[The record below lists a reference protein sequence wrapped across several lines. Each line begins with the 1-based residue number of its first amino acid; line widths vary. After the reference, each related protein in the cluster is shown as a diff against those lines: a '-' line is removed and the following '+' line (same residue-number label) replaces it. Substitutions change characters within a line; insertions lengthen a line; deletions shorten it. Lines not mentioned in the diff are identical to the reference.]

1 MKRKLTCV
9 LLAVVLLGACLA
21 GLAACNADKM
31 KQAVKNGDNYTIVA
45 TYHPDDHT
53 LSATQITEYTNRSDN
68 TFVDIKLHIYANAY
82 REGATPIV
90 PNTYM
95 SSAYPNGICYG
106 DISFDSVKADGTA
119 CAYKIEGDNAD
130 ILSVPLGK
138 ELFPN
143 EKVTLEMTYK
153 VTLPNIKHRLGYT
166 DNAVTLGNFFPIV
179 CRVENDNFA
188 TTSYCAVGDPFV
200 SDVANFDVTLCA
212 PSSYIV
218 GASGE
223 LTSVTSKDGYDT
235 WHYVGEA
242 RRDFALVLSD
252 KYKKLSQNVGK
263 TQVNYL
269 YYADEDPQTSLA
281 TAVGML
287 EYMNKNVGEYP
298 YSTYTVCETDF
309 CYGGMEYPALVYV
322 ASGSNAYTEAIA
334 HETAHQWFYGVVG
347 NNQITDAW
355 MDEGLCEFVTYLYLD
370 STGAVSLADAMKRTT
385 KTYIN
390 YVDVLNR
397 YYDNVDTS
405 FRALTDYKNDSE
417 YVVMTYAKGCL
428 LFNTLYETL
437 GETKFLRALSD
448 YYRQCAFGIAS
459 PDKLIDCFVR
469 CGNKE
474 LATIFDK
481 FIAGKEIVGK
491 MTDGKK

>member
-1 MKRKLTCV
+1 MKRKLTCI
-9 LLAVVLLGACLA
+9 LLVVTLLTACLC
-21 GLAACNADKM
+21 GLTACSGDKM
-31 KQAVKNGDNYTIVA
+31 KQAAKKCDKYTIAA

-68 TFVDIKLHIYANAY
+68 TFVEVKLHIYANAY

-95 SSAYPNGICYG
+95 SSAYPNGLDYG
-106 DISFDSVKADGTA
+106 DISFDSVKVDGKA
-119 CAYKIEGDNAD
+119 CAHKIEGDNND
-130 ILSVPLGK
+130 ILSVPVGR

-143 EKVTLEMTYK
+143 EKVTIEMTYQ
-153 VTLPNIKHRLGYT
+153 VTLANVKHRLDYT
-166 DNAVTLGNFFPIV
+166 DNVVTLGNFFPIV
-179 CRVENDNFA
+179 CHVENDNFA

-200 SDVANFDVTLCA
+200 SDIANFDVTLCA

-223 LTSVTSKDGYDT
+223 LTSVTSKDGYDA
-235 WHYVGEA
+235 WNYVGEA
-242 RRDFALVLSD
+242 RRDFAVTLSD

-269 YYADEDPQTSLA
+269 YYADEDPAASVA

-287 EYMNKNVGEYP
+287 EYMNANVGEYP

-322 ASGSNAYTEAIA
+322 ASGKDNVEAIA

-355 MDEGLCEFVTYLYLD
+355 MDEGLCEFVTQLYLD
-370 STGAVSLADAMKRTT
+370 SIGVTSLADAMKRTT
-385 KTYIN
+385 KTYIG

-405 FRALTDYKNDSE
+405 FRALTQYKNDSE
-417 YVVMTYAKGCL
+417 YVVMTYTKGCL
-428 LFNTLYETL
+428 MFDTLYETM
-437 GETKFLRALSD
+437 GRTKFFNSLKT
-448 YYRQCAFGIAS
+448 YYRDNAFCIAS
-459 PDKLIDCFVR
+459 PDNMIDSFVK

-474 LATIFDK
+474 IATIFEK
-481 FIAGKEIVGK
+481 YISGKEIVGK
-491 MTDGKK
+491 MDKK